1 MRSEIK
7 ERKNKNKIK
16 KERKQIMKTTRKIL
30 TLALALILTLAL
42 AVPAMAADPEGGTIK
57 VTGSSNTVYSV
68 YKMFTVEDGNDVD
81 KKENLYRVDSAWEAF
96 VLQTGMDT
104 YFELQDT
111 NDGYYVIW
119 IKDTTNVVDAA
130 AIAELAR
137 TYVEKP
143 ENTSVKTASYKGDV
157 AVGSTLDVNEDG
169 YYLLVPNNKTASG
182 VVAVKKGA
190 VKEINEKSV
199 APGMP
204 TIEKAVYEDAL
215 TAYTNAN
222 SVDVGGEIMYRITI
236 TAGVGASEYILHD
249 KMDEHIKFVDG
260 SIAITRGGNTV
271 KDSEYTV
278 ENKDKILQKNYE
290 CGCTF
295 HIVFDP
301 TWCAGLNEGAK
312 IVVTYKGQL
321 IGEDQGDGTWSEV
334 ETDTAHENIAWMTHT
349 ATAIKT
355 NPVAVETYTYEVN
368 VVKQDQNNKPLEGA
382 GFVLRDNE
390 DNYYK
395 YENGIVSWVTDIEQA
410 TEYFSDENGKLR
422 FYGVDA
428 EIFSVEEKTVPNGYT
443 GVKLTTANTKT
454 GNVNDG
460 DLIVVNVLGTAL
472 PETGGIGTTVFY
484 IGGVALVLCAL
495 VALVVI
501 KRKETIV
508 Q

>member
-1 MRSEIK
+1 
-7 ERKNKNKIK
+7 
-16 KERKQIMKTTRKIL
+16 MKTTRRII

-42 AVPAMAADPEGGTIK
+42 AVPAMADEPKGGTIK

-68 YKMFTVEDGNDVD
+68 YKMFTVEDGNDVE

-96 VLQTGMDT
+96 VLQTGMDA

-111 NDGYYVIW
+111 DEGYYVIW

-137 TYVEKP
+137 TYVEDP
-143 ENTSVKTASYKGDV
+143 ANTAVKTASYKGDV

-190 VKEINEKSV
+190 VKEVNEKSV

-204 TIEKAVYEDAL
+204 DIEKAVYEDTL

-222 SVDVGGEIMYRITI
+222 SVDVGGEIMYRVTI
-236 TAGVGASEYILHD
+236 TAGVGASEYVLHD
-249 KMDEHIKFVDG
+249 KMDEHIKFVEN
-260 SIAITRGGNTV
+260 SIAITRGGNAV
-271 KDSEYTV
+271 KDNEYTF
-278 ENKDKILQKNYE
+278 ENKDTILLKNYE

-334 ETDTAHENIAWMTHT
+334 DTDTAHKNTAWLTHT
-349 ATAIKT
+349 TAAIPT
-355 NPVAVETYTYEVN
+355 DSVFVETYTYEVN
-368 VVKQDQNNKPLEGA
+368 VVKQDQNNKPLAGA

-390 DNYYK
+390 NNYYK

-410 TEYFSDENGKLR
+410 TEYFSDDNGKLR

-428 EIFSVEEKTVPNGYT
+428 EIFYLEEKTVPNGYT
-443 GVKLTTANTKT
+443 GKELTTANTKT
-454 GNVNDG
+454 GNINDG
-460 DLIVVNVLGTAL
+460 DLVVFNTLGTAL
-472 PETGGIGTTVFY
+472 PETGGIGTTMFY
-484 IGGVALVLCAL
+484 IGGAVLVLCAL
-495 VALVVI
+495 AVLVII
-501 KRKETIV
+501 KRKETTA